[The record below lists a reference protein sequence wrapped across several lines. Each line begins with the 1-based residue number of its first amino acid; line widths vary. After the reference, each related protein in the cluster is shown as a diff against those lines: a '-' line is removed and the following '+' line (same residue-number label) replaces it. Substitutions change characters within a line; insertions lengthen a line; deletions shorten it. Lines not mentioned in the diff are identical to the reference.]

1 MKDFF
6 EFNDILNT
14 QMYLSTYYRLLAPL
28 GFRGI
33 DIAQRRYREMLSNMT
48 TGTHHLFN
56 DIVQKHYGHDITLDS
71 LGPLSAKPY
80 VNNTLTGVV
89 FPPFMHHNHSSTVN
103 NGLGDATSVY
113 TSDARTH
120 MVIDRI
126 VNNIRHIQV
135 LDSSTHNKNNS
146 VVMRFAYINQQMGS
160 ALSEAFNDDLFKNA
174 APHIINFTKD
184 ANVLDKGLVGIV
196 NLIRTFMTLS
206 EQVLGHALEAI
217 IHLLPHYWNLATG
230 ITMLPLKIPFVY
242 EWYTEKF
249 TRGQSDLT
257 LTDLLTLLGGTV
269 ATWTYKLYNDNLPP
283 YTSIDVD
290 VLRTNT
296 EPELILYTWGHDP
309 RTSDTNDN
317 VTHTHRLGMH
327 DWIPRTHWATVTSL
341 TTILYDVSMAA
352 YKMDVRNPGPYT
364 HLPQMF
370 GTLAGV
376 MGRVG
381 YYPFT
386 QLNTSEPE
394 RVKNSKRNPDGKR
407 SLWVFIH

>member
-6 EFNDILNT
+6 EFTDILNT

-33 DIAQRRYREMLSNMT
+33 DIAQRRYRGMLSNLT
-48 TGTHHLFN
+48 LDTHRLF
-56 DIVQKHYGHDITLDS
+56 DDVVRKHYGHDITLDK
-71 LGPLSAKPY
+71 LEELATHPY

-89 FPPFMHHNHSSTVN
+89 FPPFMHRNHSETV
-103 NGLGDATSVY
+103 GLDEGTSMY
-113 TSDARTH
+113 TSDARSH
-120 MVIDRI
+120 MIIDRI
-126 VNNIRHIQV
+126 VNNIRHIHIT
-135 LDSSTHNKNNS
+135 DPETSNKNNS
-146 VVMRFAYINQQMGS
+146 VVMRFAFINQQMAS
-160 ALSEAFNDDLFKNA
+160 ALAEAFNEDMFKNI
-174 APHIINFTKD
+174 APHMFSFTKD
-184 ANVLDKGLVGIV
+184 ANVLDRGIVGIV

-206 EQVLGHALEAI
+206 EQVLGHVFETI

-230 ITMLPLKIPFVY
+230 LTFLPLKIPFVY

-296 EPELILYTWGHDP
+296 EPELILYTWGHDA
-309 RTSDTNDN
+309 RTSDSDDN

-327 DWIPRTHWATVTSL
+327 DWIPRTHWAAVTSL
-341 TTILYDVSMAA
+341 TTTLYDVSMAA
-352 YKMDVRNPGPYT
+352 HESDVRNPGPYT

-386 QLNTSEPE
+386 QLNSSDPE
-394 RVKNSKRNPDGKR
+394 KVKNSKRNPDGKV
-407 SLWVFIH
+407 LCII